1 MKITIFGMAGTG
13 TSSTGKELAI
23 RLGYPFA
30 SGGDMGRLTA
40 SELGIT
46 INELDEL
53 SKTDKKYDLLRDEHL
68 KNFGEEHNKCVVEA
82 RLGWFNI
89 PDSFKIKLFC
99 DDETRIG
106 RIMKRENK
114 TFDQVKQE
122 TIEREHAIRERFKLY
137 YNMDFDRETED
148 HHFDLLIDT
157 GKYNLDEV
165 IAIILKALPVHEN

>member
-1 MKITIFGMAGTG
+1 MAGTG

-68 KNFGEEHNKCVVEA
+68 RNFGQTHLDCVIEA
-82 RLGWFNI
+82 RLGWFNV

-106 RIMKRENK
+106 RIMKREGK
-114 TFDQVKQE
+114 TYKQVQDE
-122 TIEREHAIRERFKLY
+122 TMEREHAIRERFKAY
-137 YNMDFDRETED
+137 YDMDFDRETED
-148 HHFDLLIDT
+148 RHFNLVIDT
-157 GKYNLDEV
+157 GKHSLEEV
-165 IAIILKALPVHEN
+165 LNTIQSSLKSYES